1 MEESNE
7 DDLIMYEESKEIK
20 ENIWNSWDLLNDN
33 QVIYNLLLNSPLIN
47 ELKKANSQISINKEN
62 KSDIE
67 QNSK

>member
-1 MEESNE
+1 MEESNV

-20 ENIWNSWDLLNDN
+20 ENIWNSWDILNDN

>member
-47 ELKKANSQISINKEN
+47 EFKKANSQISINKEN

>member
-1 MEESNE
+1 MEEINE

-20 ENIWNSWDLLNDN
+20 ENIWNSWDILNDN